1 MSTSS
6 QSRRSARTHRAGSPG
21 PRAAW
26 TPAAVI
32 VALQDW
38 TREWG
43 TPPRREHWTGSHPAA
58 AGAAQRKWTLAPVA
72 LDEFAPAVIDD
83 DAARRG
89 ALSICSGINRTAPS
103 RVHDRLGGPEH
114 VRLG

>member
-1 MSTSS
+1 MDY
-6 QSRRSARTHRAGSPG
+6 RRVDVFPEPTLRPYAPRRFPG

-32 VALQDW
+32 VALRDW

-89 ALSICSGINRTAPS
+89 ALSI
-103 RVHDRLGGPEH
+103 
-114 VRLG
+114 